1 MKPYGGK
8 GYEQAVILRV
18 TERNGDVSRMRSRS

>member
-1 MKPYGGK
+1 MKPYGDK

-18 TERNGDVSRMRSRS
+18 TERNSDVPRMRS